1 MTDVSIVIQLPLWT
15 FSLGAPKTREKQ
27 PDLHTLWHFAEHLP
41 ADITS
46 SPTIRRCL
54 DLLSPLDWDHFPER
68 NLARNWGRVTIPDA
82 ALAVAELIRLNE
94 GLPSMGR
101 LRRYL
106 IEHPGFISL
115 LGFPLALAPETPLG
129 FNAQASLP
137 TERHFNRML
146 RKMPNSALQF
156 LLADSVRLLRTEFEE
171 RHLPPLDCISLD
183 TKHILAWVKENN
195 PKAYVADRFNK
206 DKHPKG

>member
-1 MTDVSIVIQLPLWT
+1 
-15 FSLGAPKTREKQ
+15 
-27 PDLHTLWHFAEHLP
+27 
-41 ADITS
+41 
-46 SPTIRRCL
+46 
-54 DLLSPLDWDHFPER
+54 
-68 NLARNWGRVTIPDA
+68 
-82 ALAVAELIRLNE
+82 
-94 GLPSMGR
+94 MGR

-137 TERHFNRML
+137 TARHFNRML
-146 RKMPNSALQF
+146 RKMPNSALQC

-206 DKHPKG
+206 DQHPKGEPDCRLGCTRRHNRVATPTPPSQSTAPAPRRTPPGSV